1 MAPRRNQQ
9 WERTGR
15 DEEAKPT
22 RPTPDPGSR
31 AKYPQVCPF
40 WGTSQSP
47 PPESE
52 GGRHEK
58 IGKCKYQMGL
68 LVMP

>member
-15 DEEAKPT
+15 DEEAKST

-40 WGTSQSP
+40 WGTSQISSP
-47 PPESE
+47 P
-52 GGRHEK
+52 K
-58 IGKCKYQMGL
+58 VKVVVMGKLGSVNIRWDY
-68 LVMP
+68 